1 MIKIPMHNC
10 PQEQIGSLIW
20 PPYSRIG
27 SLRNV
32 LSPMMAGCTKILQI
46 TPGEGYAQNRTT

>member
-1 MIKIPMHNC
+1 MHNC